1 MGVLLWHWGAGKR
14 LPASGAK
21 LLRSDI
27 KMPFRG
33 CHCATLRAEGRRLV
47 REVDGQP
54 ALWPQAPASLTLPPS
69 LCLPPSQ
76 DKRENKERGQE
87 VDPRREGSGIGVLCS
102 ARESAVSRGFCCP
115 TCPQGPLPWC
125 HQTATSPREVP
136 CVVSG
141 RTGKFSWLRGEP
153 GQGACVLWMDSC
165 TYAHAHTHSFTCVHT
180 HTHSTDVN
188 TQTQKGAR
196 QVVISSM
203 CLT

>member
-47 REVDGQP
+47 QEVDGQP

-76 DKRENKERGQE
+76 DKRGNKERGQE

-102 ARESAVSRGFCCP
+102 ARESAVSKGFAVP
-115 TCPQGPLPWC
+115 PALRDPFPGATRLPPPL
-125 HQTATSPREVP
+125 E
-136 CVVSG
+136 
-141 RTGKFSWLRGEP
+141 KFPAWSQGEP
-153 GQGACVLWMDSC
+153 G
-165 TYAHAHTHSFTCVHT
+165 SFPGCGESLAKGVVYCGWTVVHMPMHT
-180 HTHSTDVN
+180 HTRSHVCT
-188 TQTQKGAR
+188 
-196 QVVISSM
+196 
-203 CLT
+203 LTHTPQM